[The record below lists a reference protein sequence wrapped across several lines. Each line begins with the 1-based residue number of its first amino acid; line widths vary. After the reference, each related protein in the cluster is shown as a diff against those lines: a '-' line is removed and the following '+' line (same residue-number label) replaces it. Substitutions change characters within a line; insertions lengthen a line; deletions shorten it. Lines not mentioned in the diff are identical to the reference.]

1 MRGERGPRDRVGRYR
16 IVRTI
21 GRGGMG
27 ITYEAQPVTSGP
39 SVALKELR
47 LSRLDD
53 WKPVELF
60 KREADVLAS
69 IRHPA
74 VPYYV
79 DHFTVETGEGPV
91 FYIVQQFAP
100 GRSLAELVASGWRA
114 DEPEAK
120 LSRRRYSTC
129 WMRCTLG

>member
-1 MRGERGPRDRVGRYR
+1 MGPRRRQRIDAPHILRHASPSSPYDCPMRGERGPGDRVGRYR

-27 ITYEAQPVTSGP
+27 ITYEAQPVTGGP
-39 SVALKELR
+39 SVALKELG

-69 IRHPA
+69 IRLPA

-91 FYIVQQFAP
+91 
-100 GRSLAELVASGWRA
+100 
-114 DEPEAK
+114 
-120 LSRRRYSTC
+120 
-129 WMRCTLG
+129 